1 MESNYKVAYYN
12 EWKTL
17 QKRNFQKVA
26 QIRNVIYDE
35 DKNEFIIKVF
45 NKDYILNC
53 DDETIMRSEDNYIPS
68 AETGVMFL
76 NYLSFT
82 ECDIDKTNK
91 WVSIKEIPNGGMMF
105 YPAFYNSSIVNLIN
119 AFGYNSSKL
128 KKCAENLDGKEV
140 RMGDIAFEFEV
151 FSKVFCR
158 VVIWEGDDEIKPSA
172 TILFDSSI
180 QYMMHVESIIGLGG
194 YIINKIINELDKP
207 EHIHSIIL
215 NLD

>member
-12 EWKTL
+12 EWRTL
-17 QKRNFQKVA
+17 QKRDFKNVSK
-26 QIRNVIYDE
+26 IRNVIYDE

-45 NKDYILNC
+45 NRNYILNC
-53 DDETIMRSEDNYIPS
+53 NDETIRRNDDNHVPS
-68 AETGVMFL
+68 AETGVMIL

-82 ECDIDKTNK
+82 ECDMYRTNK

-105 YPAFYNSSIVNLIN
+105 YPAFYKSSIVNLIKV
-119 AFGYNSSKL
+119 FGYDSSKL
-128 KKCAENLDGKEV
+128 KKCAESLGGKEV
-140 RMGDIAFEFEV
+140 KMGDAAFEFEV
-151 FSKVFCR
+151 FPKVFSR
-158 VVIWEGDDEIKPSA
+158 AVIWEGDEEIMPSA

-194 YIINKIINELDKP
+194 YIINKIINELDNSDYT
-207 EHIHSIIL
+207 HSIIL